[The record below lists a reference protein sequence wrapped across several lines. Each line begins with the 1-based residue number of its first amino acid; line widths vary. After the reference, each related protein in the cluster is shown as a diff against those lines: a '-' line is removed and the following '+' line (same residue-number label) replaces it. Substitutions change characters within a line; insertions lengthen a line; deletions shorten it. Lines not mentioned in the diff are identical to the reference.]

1 MDVGQGVR
9 RGTRYRDRPG
19 GLALLF
25 LSSVG
30 DPACRHEGDGE
41 GDGEKDQR
49 PGIALHRV
57 GEGGGV
63 SLSSGL
69 AYRAGLAFGR
79 VEEAATHAGK
89 SAPDALLDPGADL
102 PADDLG
108 VHVLAKIP
116 HVRGHAAPD
125 LEHLPFYA

>member
-30 DPACRHEGDGE
+30 DPACRHEADGE
-41 GDGEKDQR
+41 GDGEDDQ
-49 PGIALHRV
+49 GSGVALHGV

-63 SLSSGL
+63 SLLL
-69 AYRAGLAFGR
+69 ASRTAPAWRLAESKRPPPTR
-79 VEEAATHAGK
+79 VT
-89 SAPDALLDPGADL
+89 APLMRSFILVPTCLLTT
-102 PADDLG
+102 LG
-108 VHVLAKIP
+108 STCW
-116 HVRGHAAPD
+116 
-125 LEHLPFYA
+125 